1 MNMRLTIPTRPAI
14 LYICLL
20 LVARVFAQRAPDSPD
35 RPWHSS
41 GEQQIKDDAKHFR
54 ESEFR
59 IEPERVYSLAELVNL
74 AETHNPET
82 RVAWERAR
90 AQVAALGVARSE
102 LYPTVAAVALS
113 QITRAEVPLG
123 SQFFRQT
130 VQTFEGA
137 LELNYT
143 IFDFGGRAGRI
154 AGAGAE
160 LLKTNFAF
168 NDTHRKIIYLVAQT
182 YYRLLNAS
190 GQEDAARASLTNA
203 QTAQQAAEDRLKQ
216 GLATL
221 PDVLEA
227 RSATAQA
234 QYDLQAALGASEIA
248 RGDLATAL
256 GNRPTVV
263 IRVQP
268 LGQLPIPES
277 IGDSVDQAIN
287 RAFDQR
293 PDLLQQVAEIRR
305 TNATVKEAR
314 AGYYP
319 TLSFKATPSAQS
331 LYFFQQTLPWG
342 HTAGLLGG
350 LSVNLNWT
358 LFDGG
363 ARKNNLARAEANV
376 RAAEAQVSASRDQ
389 IADEV
394 WRAYSNVNTAL
405 RQRQAAIALLEAA
418 SQSYGAALE
427 SYNAGVRSFLDVTA
441 AQRTL
446 AQARSADV
454 LARTQ
459 VLTTLVDLAFGTG
472 SLLR

>member
-1 MNMRLTIPTRPAI
+1 MSLRPPI
-14 LYICLL
+14 GLIVLL
-20 LVARVFAQRAPDSPD
+20 FAGGVFAQSAPASPD
-35 RPWHSS
+35 RPWHSPS
-41 GEQQIKDDAKHFR
+41 ERHIEDDAKRFR
-54 ESEFR
+54 EPGFS
-59 IEPERVYSLAELVNL
+59 IEPDRVYSLAELVDL
-74 AETHNPET
+74 AEEHNPET

-90 AQVAALGVARSE
+90 AQAAALGVARSE
-102 LYPTVAAVALS
+102 LYPTIAAVALS
-113 QITRAEVPLG
+113 QTDREQVPFG
-123 SQFFRQT
+123 SQFYRQT

-154 AGAGAE
+154 AAAGAE
-160 LLKTNFAF
+160 LVAANFAF
-168 NDTHRKIIYLVAQT
+168 NNTHRKIIYQVAQA

-190 GQEDAARASLTNA
+190 GQQDAALASLANA

-234 QYDLQAALGASEIA
+234 QYDLQAVLGAEEIA
-248 RGDLATAL
+248 SGDLATAL
-256 GNRPTVV
+256 GTRPTVV
-263 IRVQP
+263 IHVQP

-277 IGDSVDQAIN
+277 VANTVDQAID

-293 PDLLQQVAEIRR
+293 PDLMQQLAEIRR
-305 TNATVKEAR
+305 ANAGVMEAR
-314 AGYYP
+314 AAFQP
-319 TLSFKATPSAQS
+319 TLTLSARPNLQS
-331 LYFFQQTLPWG
+331 LYFVQQTLPWA
-342 HTAGLLGG
+342 HTADVGG
-350 LSVNLNWT
+350 NLSVNLSWT
-358 LFDGG
+358 LLDGG
-363 ARKNNLARAEANV
+363 KRKNNLARAEASV

-394 WRAYSNVNTAL
+394 WRAYSNVKTAL

-418 SQSYGAALE
+418 NQSYAAVLE
-427 SYNAGVRSFLDVTA
+427 SYNFGVRSFLDVTA

-472 SLLR
+472 SLIR